1 MVDFRRV
8 ENLIIEDVEAHQDF
22 IDAAKTFIAIIVQ
35 WVAAGMNSGYKDTV
49 VYKDQVRKDGF

>member
-22 IDAAKTFIAIIVQ
+22 IDAAKMFITILVQ
-35 WVAAGMNSGYKDTV
+35 WIAAGKNHVMLCL
-49 VYKDQVRKDGF
+49 